1 MNGASSFELPWDAA
15 AEINEAYILDPDNV
29 FDIFSETGGSVSL
42 SAPGTAGL
50 GSFDVQVLSPERLA
64 PTDVQLGDTISRSGE
79 TLTWTPGNGSY
90 VRVRLKLGLDVVECD
105 SPDDGSITISAA
117 ALSTFDVGDTIEMQ
131 ISRVVDYGILTDAP
145 VGAVIFNLSS
155 TVDFGNVDIGN

>member
-1 MNGASSFELPWDAA
+1 MKRTLSTDS
-15 AEINEAYILDPDNV
+15 V
-29 FDIFSETGGSVSL
+29 FDIFSETGEAFRLQHLALRG
-42 SAPGTAGL
+42 P

-64 PTDVQLGDTISRSGE
+64 PTDVQIGDTISRGGE

-105 SPDDGSITISAA
+105 SPDDGSITISAS